1 MPSGRGSLSTVSA
14 TRIGVTAA
22 LVGLLAA
29 GCGGNSSTTPAIDA
43 SNISVL
49 NETLV
54 QAGQACHVRGTVVN
68 LTTDTTLDVGLGYTA
83 FDAADTALGVTHIVV
98 RGLVPSS
105 SANFESTGFA
115 SNERGLVA
123 CSAITRFERTD
134 TSIVRH

>member
-14 TRIGVTAA
+14 LRIGVTAA

-29 GCGGNSSTTPAIDA
+29 GCGGSSSTAPTIDA

-54 QAGQACHVRGTVVN
+54 PVGQACHVRGTVVN
-68 LTTDTTLDVGLGYTA
+68 MTTDTTLDVGLGYQA
-83 FDAADTALGVTHIVV
+83 FDAGDTALALTHIVV
-98 RGLVPSS
+98 RGLAPSS
-105 SANFESTGFA
+105 SADFESTGFA
-115 SNERGLVA
+115 SNDRGLVA
-123 CSAITRFERTD
+123 CSAITRFERTE